1 MQEFEI
7 PTRSSKSKKAGFR
20 LQYMELLNWGTF
32 DKKIYS
38 IEPQGE
44 NSLLTGA
51 NGSGKTTCVDALLT
65 LLVAEKRKRFYN
77 QSSGV
82 EKKGDRTENS
92 YVYGAYGDMAIEGK
106 GTTTQKLRKNN
117 AYSIILANF
126 AAADGKEMTLFQ
138 LRWFVGNELRREY
151 GIAHVSL
158 RISSDFPTFD
168 HERDWKKRLK
178 NIYNQGAKKQ
188 VEFFDGPG
196 KYSERLIGIFGMR
209 SAKALS
215 IFNKAVGI
223 KVLGNLDEFIRDNM
237 LENQDAESQFQ
248 KLEKSFRDLTDAQT
262 GIQKTKT
269 QIAQLQPIN
278 QLALDLKQYKSDLA
292 DLKENEETAR
302 FWFAEKGQTLTLK
315 AIEQTEQLKVE
326 KETEKAENEQLKKD
340 LEREERRVSMAIEN
354 DEVGQQISA
363 LEAEIKRL
371 EGDKTHRERTLKSYN
386 QLAVDLKFPLN
397 PDEKIFVKS
406 QKTAEEKYE
415 ICQTQIDE
423 TGNELF
429 ELKNKKIELESDLK
443 EKIET
448 IKYLQQNDN
457 NITGRIAEIRDEILQ
472 AVGARKREIPFV
484 GELVKVR
491 ESEKTWEASA
501 EKVLRG
507 FALCLVVPP
516 EFYPKVNKYVNA
528 TNLRGRIVYQRFQ
541 PETSLREMQN
551 LSDNLLVNKL
561 EFNTKSPYA
570 EWVEANIISR
580 YNYLC
585 VETLKGFQTADKAIT
600 AQGLVKSKNRH
611 EKDDRANK
619 NNPKNYVLGWDNQE
633 KIRLLKREA
642 RQLEETREQNEK
654 ALRAKQD
661 EKLILETRQRQL
673 YDFFRLYTKFDE
685 IHWEKYAHEIQEKT
699 RQKKA
704 LEADNELLRTLQTQ
718 LEKVLKKLEKAQR
731 KHDKIV
737 GKIKEFEIKIE
748 QFEVELERHKSTLQ
762 TMPEDF
768 ETEERYA
775 TLTQNFKELKDIIQD
790 NFAKQL
796 QVFDRKI
803 QENKKTLETDIQS
816 ATNKLNQLMYRF
828 VHPDESITSR
838 FRDWGADVSQLSE
851 NIEFVGDFQE
861 MLHRLEYDDL
871 IKYEDKFNDLLNEK
885 ITHQVGS
892 FKQFFD
898 QWEDQIREDIGAL
911 NASLNE
917 IDFDSSP
924 QATYIQLIARKRLSD
939 NSKKFRKMLQDAI
952 PNLALNTDLES
963 KKQHFERHIKPL
975 IDQLNT
981 DEKWRKEVTNV
992 RNWFEYYAEKFYRE
1006 NDEKMRSYKSM
1017 GSLSG
1022 GEKAQLTYTILG
1034 AAIAY
1039 QFGMSTHGREP
1050 KSFRFI
1056 AIDESFSNQD
1066 EDKANF
1072 LMKLCEQLHL
1082 QLLVVTPSDKIHI
1095 VEPHISRVHF
1105 VTRPHA
1111 RESILYDMPILQFKE
1126 ERKRFLA
1133 EQTVN

>member
-1 MQEFEI
+1 MLNI
-7 PTRSSKSKKAGFR
+7 HRPDPKKAGFR

-32 DKKIYS
+32 DKKIYN
-38 IEPQGE
+38 IQPQGE

-92 YVYGAYGDMAIEGK
+92 YVYGAYGDVAIEGK

-126 AAADGKEMTLFQ
+126 ESSNGKTLTLFQ
-138 LRWFVGNELRREY
+138 ARWFVGNDLRREY
-151 GIAHVSL
+151 GIAHVPL
-158 RISSDFPTFD
+158 RIAEDFPQFD
-168 HERDWKKRLK
+168 HERNWKKRLK
-178 NIYNQGAKKQ
+178 NGYNQGAKKQ

-209 SAKALS
+209 SAKALG

-223 KVLGNLDEFIRDNM
+223 KVLGNLDEFIRNNM
-237 LENQDAESQFQ
+237 LENRDAETQFQ

-262 GIQKTKT
+262 NIQKIKT
-269 QIAQLQPIN
+269 QINQLQPIN
-278 QLALDLKQYKSDLA
+278 QHALDLKKHKSDLV
-292 DLKENEETAR
+292 DLLEHEETSR
-302 FWFAEKGQTLTLK
+302 FWFAEKGQTLTQE
-315 AIEQTEQLKVE
+315 AIENTEQSKVE
-326 KETEKAENEQLKKD
+326 KETEKTENEQLKKE

-363 LEAEIKRL
+363 LEAEIQRL
-371 EGDKTHRERTLKSYN
+371 ERDKTYRERTLESYN
-386 QLAVDLKFPLN
+386 ELATKLKFPLN
-397 PDEKIFVKS
+397 PNEKIFTKS
-406 QKTAEEKYE
+406 NESAKENYE
-415 ICQTQIDE
+415 ICQTRIDQ

-429 ELKNKKIELESDLK
+429 ELKNRKIELENDIN
-443 EKIET
+443 EKVET

-472 AVGARKREIPFV
+472 AVGARKRDIPFV
-484 GELVKVR
+484 GELIKVR
-491 ESEKTWEASA
+491 ETEKTWEASI
-501 EKVLRG
+501 EKVLHG
-507 FALCLVVPP
+507 FALRLVVPP
-516 EFYPKVNKYVNA
+516 QFYDKVNKYVNA

-541 PETSLREMQN
+541 SETSLREMQN
-551 LSDNLLVNKL
+551 FSDKSLCNKL

-570 EWVEANIISR
+570 EWVEANIVSR

-585 VETLKGFQTADKAIT
+585 VETLKAFQTADKAIT

-611 EKDDRANK
+611 EKDDRAAK

-642 RQLEETREQNEK
+642 RQLQAAHDENEK
-654 ALRAKQD
+654 ALKEKQI
-661 EKLILETRQRQL
+661 EKQSLETQQRNL
-673 YDFFRLYTKFDE
+673 YDFFKLYTKFDE
-685 IHWEKYAHEIQEKT
+685 IHWEKYARDIQEKT
-699 RQKKA
+699 QQKKA
-704 LEADNELLRTLQTQ
+704 LEADNETLRTLQKQ
-718 LEKVLKKLEKAQR
+718 LEKVLQKLEKAGR

-737 GKIKEFEIKIE
+737 GKIKELEIKIDQLNE
-748 QFEVELERHKSTLQ
+748 ELERHKETLQ
-762 TMPEDF
+762 TMPQDF
-768 ETEERYA
+768 ESEERYA
-775 TLTQNFKELKDIIQD
+775 ILMKRFKELKDIIQD

-796 QVFDRKI
+796 RDFYKKI
-803 QENKKTLETDIQS
+803 QENKKVLEADIQL
-816 ATNKLNQLMYRF
+816 ATNDLNRMMYRF
-828 VHPDESITSR
+828 VHPEESITTR

-851 NIEFVGDFQE
+851 NIEFVSEFQD
-861 MLHRLEYDDL
+861 MLQRLEYDDL

-911 NASLNE
+911 NESLIE

-952 PNLALNTDLES
+952 PNLALNTDLEH

-975 IDQLNT
+975 IDQLST

-1006 NDEKMRSYKSM
+1006 NDEKMRSYKGM

-1039 QFGMSTHGREP
+1039 QFGMSTRGLEG

-1105 VTRPHA
+1105 VTRPQA
-1111 RESILYDMPILQFKE
+1111 RESILYDMPILEFKE
-1126 ERKRFLA
+1126 ERERFLTA
-1133 EQTVN
+1133 QTVN